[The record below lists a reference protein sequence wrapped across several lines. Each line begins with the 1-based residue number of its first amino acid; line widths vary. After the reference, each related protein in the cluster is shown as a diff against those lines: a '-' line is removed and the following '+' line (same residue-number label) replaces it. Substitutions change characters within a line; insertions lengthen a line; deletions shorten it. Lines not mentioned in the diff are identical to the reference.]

1 MDEATGRV
9 KLALV
14 PRHLVDK
21 IDYAAL
27 MGAAQTADDS
37 DDDDTESME
46 NMITD
51 AQEQEYAPDMTLE

>member
-1 MDEATGRV
+1 MDEATGSV

-27 MGAAQTADDS
+27 MGAAQSVDDS
-37 DDDDTESME
+37 DDEDMDSME

-51 AQEQEYAPDMTLE
+51 GQDQEYAPDMTLE